1 MTAIERQER
10 KVNAL
15 NEQYKREQEIQQS
28 LSEACGRLSDELHKM
43 QKRAEEQMQ
52 VMASKGDELLAA
64 MRELDEMR
72 GK

>member
-1 MTAIERQER
+1 
-10 KVNAL
+10 
-15 NEQYKREQEIQQS
+15 
-28 LSEACGRLSDELHKM
+28 M

-64 MRELDEMR
+64 MRELDELR